1 MGIYLNSRK
10 TLCFVLLLIIVSLL
24 YSSTLHAPFNF
35 DDEAVVKYDIVQK
48 EAREWFATFYPPRYR
63 HLFYSSL
70 IFNYSQ
76 GGLNP
81 FGYHLVNTS
90 FHLLTSIVIFFI
102 ASITIKKGLSL
113 GRKEAFL
120 IASMT
125 ALLFATN
132 PVNSETVNYISARA
146 VGMSS
151 FFYFSALLSFIIGS
165 LHNKKIRSRF
175 SLYILSL
182 TCFLAAVLSKE
193 TALTF
198 PIALLLYDFC
208 FMREESWISLK
219 NRLLFFYLPSFLCT
233 TFAILQIVSLKI
245 MIIGWWQKIDFEY
258 ALKQVQIVGHAAR
271 LILLPIGLTF
281 DYHFPNNFFSSYILL
296 SITVFLIIGIII
308 AISIY
313 FPKARVIIFFSIFWF
328 LITLTPTNS
337 VIPRSDLLSERNLY
351 LPSFGILFLLST
363 ATCQLV
369 IASKDQS
376 LAKKISIS
384 CLVIFFL
391 LQVILLHKRN
401 LTYRSNILL
410 WEDTLKKSPG
420 KLRALHNLSHFYIS
434 EKKYTKAFITLRT
447 LAKSN
452 ASPHYIAYAH
462 SNLGSIYLQLGD
474 YQKAEKEFNS
484 GIKAKPS
491 LPTNYFN
498 LGTLLASQGR
508 NLEAKSSYEKAEESY
523 KNYQWGYPTPVEL
536 YINKARLLLKLKL
549 YDQAESSINDY
560 LNRAPKSGPGHFI
573 RANIFLATGRLEQ
586 ALHEYN
592 QITDSPKLEAEAHN
606 NRALIFIKK
615 NSFKQALEEL
625 NQAINIFPNL
635 IDAHYNLGNL
645 LIQTNG
651 NLINA
656 RWHLEKALKLT
667 TGKEGIERIK
677 NALKSLS

>member
-1 MGIYLNSRK
+1 
-10 TLCFVLLLIIVSLL
+10 
-24 YSSTLHAPFNF
+24 
-35 DDEAVVKYDIVQK
+35 
-48 EAREWFATFYPPRYR
+48 
-63 HLFYSSL
+63 
-70 IFNYSQ
+70 
-76 GGLNP
+76 
-81 FGYHLVNTS
+81 
-90 FHLLTSIVIFFI
+90 
-102 ASITIKKGLSL
+102 
-113 GRKEAFL
+113 
-120 IASMT
+120 
-125 ALLFATN
+125 
-132 PVNSETVNYISARA
+132 
-146 VGMSS
+146 
-151 FFYFSALLSFIIGS
+151 
-165 LHNKKIRSRF
+165 
-175 SLYILSL
+175 
-182 TCFLAAVLSKE
+182 
-193 TALTF
+193 
-198 PIALLLYDFC
+198 
-208 FMREESWISLK
+208 
-219 NRLLFFYLPSFLCT
+219 
-233 TFAILQIVSLKI
+233 
-245 MIIGWWQKIDFEY
+245 
-258 ALKQVQIVGHAAR
+258 
-271 LILLPIGLTF
+271 
-281 DYHFPNNFFSSYILL
+281 
-296 SITVFLIIGIII
+296 
-308 AISIY
+308 
-313 FPKARVIIFFSIFWF
+313 
-328 LITLTPTNS
+328 LTPTNS

-376 LAKKISIS
+376 LVKKISIS